1 MVKKIMA
8 LLMAGMVV
16 LGASACG
23 NTNSTSEENKIASQE
38 KMNTSTEQE
47 QNKSEMEDTSAEADG
62 KMKKA
67 LVVYFSAMGNT
78 KAVAETLS
86 EIQGADL
93 YEIVPE
99 EPYSDEDLDYSDR
112 SHRAIAEQAAEADF
126 PEHRM

>member
-1 MVKKIMA
+1 M
-8 LLMAGMVV
+8 
-16 LGASACG
+16 
-23 NTNSTSEENKIASQE
+23 
-38 KMNTSTEQE
+38 
-47 QNKSEMEDTSAEADG
+47 
-62 KMKKA
+62 
-67 LVVYFSAMGNT
+67 
-78 KAVAETLS
+78 AETLS

>member
-47 QNKSEMEDTSAEADG
+47 QNKSEMEDTSTEADG
-62 KMKKA
+62 KMKK
-67 LVVYFSAMGNT
+67 
-78 KAVAETLS
+78 
-86 EIQGADL
+86 
-93 YEIVPE
+93 
-99 EPYSDEDLDYSDR
+99 
-112 SHRAIAEQAAEADF
+112 H
-126 PEHRM
+126 